1 MTNEDIKNII
11 QVIGVK
17 NIIIYFVVINLLG
30 FLMMYLDKK
39 KAIKGKWRISEKSL
53 FVVTLLG
60 GGIGTNIGMNLFR
73 HKTKKMKFSI
83 GFPTI
88 LIVEII
94 LILVFLY
101 SVYIKG
107 Y

>member
-1 MTNEDIKNII
+1 MTNEDIKNMI

-17 NIIIYFVVINLLG
+17 NIIIYFIVINLLG
-30 FLMMYLDKK
+30 FLMMYIDKK

-60 GGIGTNIGMNLFR
+60 GGIGTNIGMNMFR

-88 LIVEII
+88 LIVEIA
-94 LILVFLY
+94 LIIYLIIRIYL
-101 SVYIKG
+101 
-107 Y
+107 

>member
-1 MTNEDIKNII
+1 MEMEMFLRII
-11 QVIGVK
+11 NTIGPK
-17 NIIIYFVVINLLG
+17 YILLYFLIINLLG

-53 FVVTLLG
+53 FMVTLLG

-73 HKTKKMKFSI
+73 HKTKKMRFSI

-88 LIVEII
+88 LIVEIL
-94 LILVFLY
+94 LIIMFCY
-101 SVYIKG
+101 DVYIR
-107 Y
+107 

>member
-17 NIIIYFVVINLLG
+17 NIVIYFIVMNLLG
-30 FLMMYLDKK
+30 FLMMYIDKK

-53 FVVTLLG
+53 FIVTLLG
-60 GGIGTNIGMNLFR
+60 GGIGTNVGMNMFR
-73 HKTKKMKFSI
+73 HKTKKMRFSI

-88 LIVEII
+88 LIVEIA
-94 LILVFLY
+94 LIIYLIIRIYL
-101 SVYIKG
+101 
-107 Y
+107 

>member
-1 MTNEDIKNII
+1 MTNEDIKNMI

-17 NIIIYFVVINLLG
+17 NILIYFIVINLLG

-88 LIVEII
+88 LIVEIA
-94 LILVFLY
+94 LIIYLIIK
-101 SVYIKG
+101 VYI
-107 Y
+107 

>member
-1 MTNEDIKNII
+1 MTNEDIKNMI

-17 NIIIYFVVINLLG
+17 NIIIYFIVMNLLG

-60 GGIGTNIGMNLFR
+60 GGIGTNVGMNMFR
-73 HKTKKMKFSI
+73 HKTKKMRFSI

-88 LIVEII
+88 LIVEIA
-94 LILVFLY
+94 LIIYLI
-101 SVYIKG
+101 IKI
-107 Y
+107 YV

>member
-11 QVIGVK
+11 QVIGIR
-17 NIIIYFVVINLLG
+17 NIIIYFIIINLLG
-30 FLMMYLDKK
+30 FLMMYIDKK

-60 GGIGTNIGMNLFR
+60 GGIGTNIGMNMFR
-73 HKTKKMKFSI
+73 HKTKKMRFSI

-88 LIVEII
+88 LIVEIA
-94 LILVFLY
+94 LIIYLIIK
-101 SVYIKG
+101 VYF
-107 Y
+107 

>member
-11 QVIGVK
+11 QVIGIK
-17 NIIIYFVVINLLG
+17 NILIYFVVINLLG

-60 GGIGTNIGMNLFR
+60 GGIGTNLGMNLFR
-73 HKTKKMKFSI
+73 HKTKKMKFS
-83 GFPTI
+83 
-88 LIVEII
+88 
-94 LILVFLY
+94 
-101 SVYIKG
+101 
-107 Y
+107 

>member
-11 QVIGVK
+11 QVIGIR
-17 NIIIYFVVINLLG
+17 NIIIYFIIINLLG
-30 FLMMYLDKK
+30 FLMMYIDKK

-60 GGIGTNIGMNLFR
+60 GGIGTNIGMNIFR
-73 HKTKKMKFSI
+73 HKTKKMRFSI

-88 LIVEII
+88 LIVEIA
-94 LILVFLY
+94 LIICLIIR
-101 SVYIKG
+101 VYV
-107 Y
+107 

>member
-1 MTNEDIKNII
+1 MTNEDVKNII
-11 QVIGVK
+11 QVIGFK
-17 NIIIYFVVINLLG
+17 NIIIYFIVINSLG

-53 FVVTLLG
+53 FIVTLLG

-88 LIVEII
+88 LIVEIG
-94 LILVFLY
+94 LIIYLIIK
-101 SVYIKG
+101 VYV
-107 Y
+107 

>member
-1 MTNEDIKNII
+1 MTNEDIKNMI

-17 NIIIYFVVINLLG
+17 NIIIYFIVMNLLG
-30 FLMMYLDKK
+30 VLMMYLDKK

-60 GGIGTNIGMNLFR
+60 GGIGTNIGMKLFR

-88 LIVEII
+88 LIIEIA
-94 LILVFLY
+94 LIIYLIIK
-101 SVYIKG
+101 VYI
-107 Y
+107 

>member
-11 QVIGVK
+11 QVIGIK
-17 NIIIYFVVINLLG
+17 NIIIYFIVINLLG
-30 FLMMYLDKK
+30 FLMMYIDKK

-60 GGIGTNIGMNLFR
+60 GGIGTNIGMNMFR

-88 LIVEII
+88 LVVEIA
-94 LILVFLY
+94 LIIYLI
-101 SVYIKG
+101 IKI
-107 Y
+107 YV

>member
-11 QVIGVK
+11 LVIGVE
-17 NIIIYFVVINLLG
+17 NIIIYFIVINLLG
-30 FLMMYLDKK
+30 FLMMYIDKK

-60 GGIGTNIGMNLFR
+60 GGIGTNVGMNMFR
-73 HKTKKMKFSI
+73 HKTKKMRFSI

-88 LIVEII
+88 LIVEIA
-94 LILVFLY
+94 LIICLIIR
-101 SVYIKG
+101 VYV
-107 Y
+107 

>member
-1 MTNEDIKNII
+1 MTNEDIKNMI

-17 NIIIYFVVINLLG
+17 NIIIYFIVINLLG

-88 LIVEII
+88 LIVEIA
-94 LILVFLY
+94 LIIYLIIK
-101 SVYIKG
+101 VYV
-107 Y
+107 

>member
-11 QVIGVK
+11 LVIGIK
-17 NIIIYFVVINLLG
+17 NIIIYFIIINLLG
-30 FLMMYLDKK
+30 FLMMYIDKK

-60 GGIGTNIGMNLFR
+60 GGIGTNVGMNMFR
-73 HKTKKMKFSI
+73 HKTKKMRFSI

-88 LIVEII
+88 LIVEIA
-94 LILVFLY
+94 LIIYLIIK
-101 SVYIKG
+101 VYL
-107 Y
+107 

>member
-11 QVIGVK
+11 QVIGIK
-17 NIIIYFVVINLLG
+17 NIIIYFIVINLLG
-30 FLMMYLDKK
+30 FLMMYIDKK

-60 GGIGTNIGMNLFR
+60 GGIGTNVGMNMFR
-73 HKTKKMKFSI
+73 HKTKKMRFSI

-88 LIVEII
+88 LIVEIAI
-94 LILVFLY
+94 IIYLI
-101 SVYIKG
+101 IKM
-107 Y
+107 YLLN

>member
-11 QVIGVK
+11 QVIGVE
-17 NIIIYFVVINLLG
+17 NIIIYFIVINLLG
-30 FLMMYLDKK
+30 FLMMYIDKK

-60 GGIGTNIGMNLFR
+60 GGIGTNIGMNMFG
-73 HKTKKMKFSI
+73 HKTKKMRFSI

-88 LIVEII
+88 LIVEIA
-94 LILVFLY
+94 LIIYLIIK
-101 SVYIKG
+101 VYL
-107 Y
+107 

>member
-1 MTNEDIKNII
+1 MTNEDIKNMI

-17 NIIIYFVVINLLG
+17 NIIIYFIVINLLG

-53 FVVTLLG
+53 FIVTLLG
-60 GGIGTNIGMNLFR
+60 GGIGTNIGMKLFR

-88 LIVEII
+88 LIVEIA
-94 LILVFLY
+94 LIIYLLIK
-101 SVYIKG
+101 VYV
-107 Y
+107 

>member
-11 QVIGVK
+11 QVIGIR
-17 NIIIYFVVINLLG
+17 NIIIYFIIINLLG
-30 FLMMYLDKK
+30 FLMMYIDKK

-60 GGIGTNIGMNLFR
+60 GGIGTNIGMNMFR
-73 HKTKKMKFSI
+73 HKTKKMRFSI

-88 LIVEII
+88 PIVEIA
-94 LILVFLY
+94 LIIYLIIK
-101 SVYIKG
+101 VYL
-107 Y
+107 